1 MNMEESYWKYVEPIW
16 DSVSIN
22 NGGDIFVEQFSKLT
36 EKEQVLFASH
46 WAQSEILNGGL
57 GQFFSNSTGV
67 LAPEAAE
74 ALIKLG
80 MPISAQAIKNAMLF
94 FGEPYPRGRSLREE
108 AFEEFFKKNGET
120 AIPMEEQ
127 ENIVAEEIEEEN
139 GGFEVAANLFAS
151 KC

>member
-1 MNMEESYWKYVEPIW
+1 MVESYWKYVEPIW
-16 DSVSIN
+16 DSVSIYD
-22 NGGDIFVEQFSKLT
+22 GGEFFVEQFSKLT
-36 EKEQVLFASH
+36 EKQKVLFSSH

-67 LAPEAAE
+67 LAPEAVE

-80 MPISAQAIKNAMLF
+80 MPKSAQAIKNAMLF
-94 FGEPYPRGRSLREE
+94 FGEPYPRERSLRENAFE
-108 AFEEFFKKNGET
+108 AFFEKYGES

-127 ENIVAEEIEEEN
+127 ENIVAEELEEEN